1 MFFDE
6 SSASLGT
13 LACLQGRGE
22 GAFAARTL
30 SIVAMGVGDVGG
42 VPKIGVLKFEQ
53 QYLNI

>member
-22 GAFAARTL
+22 GAFAARIL